1 MSVSFNTIPSGLRV
15 PLFYAEMDNSQAATP
30 SGTNQ
35 TLLIGQMTADGTADP
50 EAPIVVS
57 TATQAKSFFGRGSQ
71 LARMVDAYRKQDA
84 VGQLVCIA
92 LEDASSATPASCTIT
107 LTGTATES
115 GSVSIYIGADRVQVG
130 VASGDEAEDVANA
143 IKDAITANAD
153 LPVTATAGS
162 GVVTLNAK
170 NKGALANDIR
180 VTKNLRGVAGGEKDV
195 QGLGVEIS
203 TMSGGATDP
212 EIGDAIAVM
221 GDEAYEYI
229 GVPYSDTAV
238 LDAFKTEM
246 DDSAGRW
253 SYARQL
259 YGHVYT
265 ARRGE
270 LNTLITFGSARNN
283 QHETVFAIEQ
293 EMPSPIFDVIGAIVG
308 RQAVYLNADPA
319 RPTQTGPLTGIMASP
334 VQNRFIL
341 SERQSLL
348 TNGMATL
355 GRLAYTSPV
364 SPEIYEKVHAM
375 RSAELDRALEALPCL
390 SFFDGRFVIA
400 GTSEGGVAAARH
412 AVRPDLSE
420 AGRLI
425 LSWSCED
432 NYHVEQHRTAIPLD
446 MPVLN
451 VMSAEDKY
459 FSRANAYLGND
470 AALGHAGRTLA
481 RHHHA
486 AVVLIPG
493 APHTLYNEPEAF
505 THIAAFLEHVL
516 A

>member
-92 LEDASSATPASCTIT
+92 LEDASSAKPASCTIT

-130 VASGDEAEDVANA
+130 VASGDEAEDVATA

-238 LDAFKTEM
+238 LDALKTEM

-265 ARRGE
+265 ARRGD
-270 LNTLITFGSARNN
+270 LNTLVSFGSARNS

-334 VQNRFIL
+334 VQSRFIL

-355 GRLAYTSPV
+355 TTVSGTVQIERAITTYQKNALGDADASYLDSETLHTSSYVLRQLSSVITSKYGRC
-364 SPEIYEKVHAM
+364 KVANDGTPFGAGQAIITPAIA
-375 RSAELDRALEALPCL
+375 RGELIALYAKLERAGIVENADLFAKYLIVERNADDPNRLDVLFP
-390 SFFDGRFVIA
+390 
-400 GTSEGGVAAARH
+400 
-412 AVRPDLSE
+412 PDLVNQLRVFAVNFQFRLQYSE
-420 AGRLI
+420 
-425 LSWSCED
+425 E
-432 NYHVEQHRTAIPLD
+432 
-446 MPVLN
+446 
-451 VMSAEDKY
+451 
-459 FSRANAYLGND
+459 
-470 AALGHAGRTLA
+470 
-481 RHHHA
+481 
-486 AVVLIPG
+486 
-493 APHTLYNEPEAF
+493 
-505 THIAAFLEHVL
+505 
-516 A
+516 

>member
-30 SGTNQ
+30 SITNQ

-57 TATQAKSFFGRGSQ
+57 TATQAKTFFGRGSQ

-130 VASGDEAEDVANA
+130 VAVGDEAEDVATA
-143 IKDAITANAD
+143 IKDAITANGD

-170 NKGALANDIR
+170 NKGAAGNDIR
-180 VTKNLRGVAGGEKDV
+180 VSKNLRGVAGGEKDV

-203 TMSGGATDP
+203 TMTGGATDP
-212 EIGDAIAVM
+212 DIGDAIAVM
-221 GDEAYEYI
+221 GDEAYEYS
-229 GVPYSDTAV
+229 GVPYSDTTV

-265 ARRGE
+265 ARRGD
-270 LNTLITFGSARNN
+270 LNTLVTYGSARNN
-283 QHETVFAIEQ
+283 QHETVFAVEK
-293 EMPSPIFDVIGAIVG
+293 EMPSSIFDIIGAIVG

-319 RPTQTGPLTGIMASP
+319 RPTQTGPLTGVMASP

-355 GRLAYTSPV
+355 TTVSGTVQIERAITTYQKNALGDADASYLDSETLHTSSYVLRQLSSVITSKYGRC
-364 SPEIYEKVHAM
+364 KVAN
-375 RSAELDRALEALPCL
+375 D
-390 SFFDGRFVIA
+390 
-400 GTSEGGVAAARH
+400 GTSFGAGQAIITPAIARGELI
-412 AVRPDLSE
+412 ALYAKLERAGIVENADLFAKYLIVERNADDPNRLDVLFPPDLVNQLRVFAVNFQFRLQYSE
-420 AGRLI
+420 
-425 LSWSCED
+425 E
-432 NYHVEQHRTAIPLD
+432 
-446 MPVLN
+446 
-451 VMSAEDKY
+451 
-459 FSRANAYLGND
+459 
-470 AALGHAGRTLA
+470 
-481 RHHHA
+481 
-486 AVVLIPG
+486 
-493 APHTLYNEPEAF
+493 
-505 THIAAFLEHVL
+505 
-516 A
+516 